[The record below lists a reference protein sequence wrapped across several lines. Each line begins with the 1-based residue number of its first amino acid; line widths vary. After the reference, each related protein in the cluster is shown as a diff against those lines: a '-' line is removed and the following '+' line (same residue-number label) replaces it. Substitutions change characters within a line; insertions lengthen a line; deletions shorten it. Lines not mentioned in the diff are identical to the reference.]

1 MRDNVGTNGP
11 GPLGSPQNS
20 HAPDPHT
27 NAKTQNRANKPRDAY
42 IDTVSPFG
50 APVFKAARKAAAWA
64 RGDAQG
70 TELLDL
76 WMSGKAPDEVT
87 LDSESWG
94 DYMRAELDLA
104 KQIRTKLEV
113 DAWSNEMREKVDASS
128 GTVDTNYEATFH
140 GQVGNKSPMGTPI
153 SGGYFTGY
161 ELLHGSNRK
170 VGDVQITGKVKATRV
185 TAATDNS
192 LSEYKVTFSSLEF
205 VWNDILDANGSYSGD
220 PPLKRYANWEN
231 KYTGNPEP
239 KDYTVH
245 IKWKGKE
252 SITINVSNSIQLK
265 TFPNQP

>member
-1 MRDNVGTNGP
+1 MGDNSGTNGR
-11 GPLGSPQNS
+11 GPLGSRQNNPT
-20 HAPDPHT
+20 PDAGT
-27 NAKTQNRANKPRDAY
+27 NPITQHRTNRPRDGY
-42 IDTVSPFG
+42 VDTLSPFG
-50 APVFKAARKAAAWA
+50 APVFKAARQAAAWA

-87 LDSESWG
+87 LDSDSWG
-94 DYMRAELDLA
+94 DYMRAEPDLA
-104 KQIRTKLEV
+104 KQIRSKLEA
-113 DAWSNEMREKVDASS
+113 DAWSNEMREKVDSSS
-128 GTVDTNYEATFH
+128 GTVDIDYEATFH

-185 TAATDNS
+185 TAATDNA
-192 LSEYKVTFSSLEF
+192 LSEYKVAYSSLEF

-220 PPLKRYANWEN
+220 PPLKRYAQWEN
-231 KYTGNPEP
+231 QYTGNPEP

-245 IKWKGKE
+245 IKWKGKD
-252 SITINVSNSIQLK
+252 SITISVSNSVQLK
-265 TFPNQP
+265 TFQNQP